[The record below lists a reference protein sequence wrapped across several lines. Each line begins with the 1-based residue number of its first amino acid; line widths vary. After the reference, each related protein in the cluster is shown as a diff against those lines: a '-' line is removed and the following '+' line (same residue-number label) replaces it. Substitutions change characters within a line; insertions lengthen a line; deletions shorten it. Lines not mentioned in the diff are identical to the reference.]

1 MLSLVSAVGNHILAV
16 TFLEDVGV
24 GFAAAAVQSV
34 VSGSSCQGIFT
45 CTTL

>member
-1 MLSLVSAVGNHILAV
+1 MVCLVSVVGNHIPAV

-34 VSGSSCQGIFT
+34 VPGSACQGIFT
-45 CTTL
+45 YATL

>member
-16 TFLEDVGV
+16 AFFEDIGV
-24 GFAAAAVQSV
+24 GFVTAAVQSV
-34 VSGSSCQGIFT
+34 ISGPSCQGIFT